1 MTSKSKLNLWPFF
14 IVELLS
20 LVAWAP
26 IAALAGMGYT
36 SSFSWG
42 NVYLIIFHLYPVY
55 IFLAAPIAFA
65 LKAFGKNNI
74 AILFALLPPAISAL
88 GFASLF
94 VYASYET
101 PRQSGDERKQTKL
114 AFKQKCNEAGESFF
128 AHPTE
133 NIESIFIESQPPYS
147 FSRINNGKYLAE
159 RPDGSY
165 YGVVNSGYLKQ
176 YETAEEN
183 IPPSSKKPFRRYT
196 YSDTFGSDVDTLQS
210 RYGLRYLS
218 KVNASE
224 IKIGVVGGSLEVYRI
239 EDNFVIARTTYFINS
254 WEKEFC
260 GTAPDGSFSSFDF
273 ARRALDLKSQ
283 YKSAYK
289 VNEALKG
296 AE

>member
-1 MTSKSKLNLWPFF
+1 MTSKYKLNLWPFF

-36 SSFSWG
+36 PSFSWG

-88 GFASLF
+88 GFVSLF

-101 PRQSGDERKQTKL
+101 PRQSGDERKQAKL

-133 NIESIFIESQPPYS
+133 NIESIFIESQPTYS
-147 FSRINNGKYLAE
+147 ISGIDNGKYAALS
-159 RPDGSY
+159 PDGSY
-165 YGVVNSGYLKQ
+165 YGATNGGYLKQ
-176 YETAEEN
+176 YEEPEEN
-183 IPPSSKKPFRRYT
+183 TDQVTKITYRRY
-196 YSDTFGSDVDTLQS
+196 YYRDAFGTVVDSLES
-210 RYGLRYLS
+210 KYGLRYLS

-224 IKIGVVGGSLEVYRI
+224 FKNGVIGGSLEIYRI
-239 EDNFVIARTTYFINS
+239 EDGFVIARTTYYINS
-254 WEKEFC
+254 WKKEFC
-260 GTAPDGSFSSFDF
+260 GSAPNGIFSSFNF
-273 ARRALDLKSQ
+273 ARRALDLKDQ
-283 YKSAYK
+283 YRAPSP
-289 VNEALKG
+289 
-296 AE
+296 